1 MGRIV
6 LETLEPRDRW
16 AVQALLRACGEPASA
31 ARGLLTSDP
40 TRASSIRGEL
50 LGMTDPTTRELVG
63 LIDLRAH
70 CPDPETLTVQLF
82 LVSPFHV
89 EGPVAEQAWQRL
101 EARAAALGMRR
112 ARVEVTADS
121 WSTLR
126 FWQAAGFVAEPEPIR
141 DRGRLVVVFEK
152 PLIRCR
158 IDGDHLL
165 TSSP

>member
-1 MGRIV
+1 
-6 LETLEPRDRW
+6 
-16 AVQALLRACGEPASA
+16 
-31 ARGLLTSDP
+31 
-40 TRASSIRGEL
+40 
-50 LGMTDPTTRELVG
+50 
-63 LIDLRAH
+63 
-70 CPDPETLTVQLF
+70 
-82 LVSPFHV
+82 
-89 EGPVAEQAWQRL
+89 
-101 EARAAALGMRR
+101 
-112 ARVEVTADS
+112 VTADS